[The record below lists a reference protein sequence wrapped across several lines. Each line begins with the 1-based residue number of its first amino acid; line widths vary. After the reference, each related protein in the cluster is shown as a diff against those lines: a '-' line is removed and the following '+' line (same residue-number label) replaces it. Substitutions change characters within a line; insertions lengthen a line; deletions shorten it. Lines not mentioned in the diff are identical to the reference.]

1 MANGLSASGFITGGR
16 AASHKWKVLGVGF
29 AANASFSAAFSGIP
43 TTAVYLRSGY
53 HLGNEGLGLVLG
65 MLGLGIAVSE
75 LPWGLLTDRW
85 GDRRVLLLG
94 LLSTA
99 AALAG
104 LALFAAPFGSHVPHV
119 TTLAVGLLLVGLL
132 GGSVN
137 GSSGRAVMAWFREG
151 ERGLA
156 MSIRQTAVPAGGGLG
171 ALLLPALASRFGF
184 VSVYAVLALGCA
196 ITAGFAWRWL
206 HEPAHVVDGDA
217 GAAYGGAAHRARTED
232 AAEAAGDANG
242 QRAVDAVG
250 IVRADGAAQGA
261 RAVRGESA
269 VRAADAAGGGRAV
282 HANTNGAKVNLAK
295 ANVANTSQAKTPSP
309 LREIGIWRVALGAG
323 ALCVPQLA
331 VVTFGTVFLHD
342 FGHADV
348 LTISVAMAAVQAGA
362 AIARVCSGRWTDRHG
377 NRRAYMRGCSL
388 LTAVLFAAL
397 ALATGVAG
405 MQHVALTPVT
415 MILASMIVLGGVSAS
430 AWHGVAFT
438 ELATLAG
445 TNRAGTA
452 LAIGNTCVFLTLFL
466 TPLAIPPLLSLGS
479 WPMVW
484 AVASVSALLALP
496 VFPRAARMDSARVT
510 QTC

>member
-1 MANGLSASGFITGGR
+1 MANGLSANGFVIGGR

-119 TTLAVGLLLVGLL
+119 TTLALGLLLVGLL

-171 ALLLPALASRFGF
+171 ALLLPVLASRFGF

-206 HEPAHVVDGDA
+206 HEPAGVEDADA
-217 GAAYGGAAHRARTED
+217 GVGYGGSARY
-232 AAEAAGDANG
+232 
-242 QRAVDAVG
+242 
-250 IVRADGAAQGA
+250 VRA
-261 RAVRGESA
+261 GE
-269 VRAADAAGGGRAV
+269 AADAAGAADGQCAV
-282 HANTNGAKVNLAK
+282 DANA
-295 ANVANTSQAKTPSP
+295 SQAKAPSP

-342 FGHADV
+342 FGHAGV

-397 ALATGVAG
+397 AFATGVAG
-405 MQHVALTPVT
+405 MQHAATMPIT

-438 ELATLAG
+438 ELATFAG

-496 VFPRAARMDSARVT
+496 VFPRAQRIHSARAT

>member
-1 MANGLSASGFITGGR
+1 
-16 AASHKWKVLGVGF
+16 VLGVGF

-43 TTAVYLRSGY
+43 TTAVFLRSGY
-53 HLGNEGLGLVLG
+53 HLGNDGLGLVLG

-104 LALFAAPFGSHVPHV
+104 LALFVVPSGAHVPSV
-119 TTLAVGLLLVGLL
+119 TMLALGLLLVGLL

-137 GSSGRAVMAWFREG
+137 GSSGRAVMAWFKEG

-171 ALLLPALASRFGF
+171 ALLLPVLASHFGF
-184 VSVYAVLALGCA
+184 ASAYTVLALACA
-196 ITAGFAWRWL
+196 LTAAFAWRWL
-206 HEPAHVVDGDA
+206 HEPSP
-217 GAAYGGAAHRARTED
+217 
-232 AAEAAGDANG
+232 AEADGIG
-242 QRAVDAVG
+242 QDRETAAASGVP
-250 IVRADGAAQGA
+250 VR
-261 RAVRGESA
+261 V
-269 VRAADAAGGGRAV
+269 
-282 HANTNGAKVNLAK
+282 
-295 ANVANTSQAKTPSP
+295 SP
-309 LREIGIWRVALGAG
+309 LRDIGIWRVALGAG
-323 ALCVPQLA
+323 TLCVPQLA

-342 FGHADV
+342 FSRAGV
-348 LTISVAMAAVQAGA
+348 LAISVTMAAVQMGA
-362 AIARVCSGRWTDRHG
+362 AIARVWSGGWTDRRG
-377 NRRAYMRGCSL
+377 NRRAYMRACSL
-388 LTAVLFAAL
+388 LTAVLFASL
-397 ALATGVAG
+397 ALLTGLAG
-405 MQHVALTPVT
+405 MHHAAMTAVFALMV
-415 MILASMIVLGGVSAS
+415 VLGGVSAS

-445 TNRAGTA
+445 TSRAGTA

-484 AVASVSALLALP
+484 AVASVCALIALP
-496 VFPRAARMDSARVT
+496 VFPRAAREGKVRAAHACDAA
-510 QTC
+510 

>member
-1 MANGLSASGFITGGR
+1 MRNESIAAIRVPAAR
-16 AASHKWKVLGVGF
+16 AASHRWKVLGVGF

-43 TTAVYLRSGY
+43 TTAVFLRSGY

-65 MLGLGIAVSE
+65 MLGLGIAASE

-104 LALFAAPFGSHVPHV
+104 LALFVVPSGAHVPNMA
-119 TTLAVGLLLVGLL
+119 TLALGLLLVGLL

-171 ALLLPALASRFGF
+171 ALVLPVLASRFGF
-184 VSVYAVLALGCA
+184 ASAYTVLALACA
-196 ITAGFAWRWL
+196 ITAVFAWRWL
-206 HEPAHVVDGDA
+206 HEPAHVEG
-217 GAAYGGAAHRARTED
+217 
-232 AAEAAGDANG
+232 
-242 QRAVDAVG
+242 
-250 IVRADGAAQGA
+250 
-261 RAVRGESA
+261 
-269 VRAADAAGGGRAV
+269 
-282 HANTNGAKVNLAK
+282 NGAKPARS
-295 ANVANTSQAKTPSP
+295 AAVAGAVPVKVSP
-309 LREIGIWRVALGAG
+309 LRDIGIWRVALGAG

-342 FGHADV
+342 FSRAGV
-348 LTISVAMAAVQAGA
+348 LAISVTMAAVQLGA
-362 AIARVCSGRWTDRHG
+362 AIARVWSGAWTDRRG
-377 NRRAYMRGCSL
+377 NRRAYMRACSV
-388 LTAVLFAAL
+388 LTAVLFASL
-397 ALATGVAG
+397 ALVTGLAG
-405 MQHVALTPVT
+405 MHHAAMTAVFAL
-415 MILASMIVLGGVSAS
+415 MIVLGGISAS

-445 TNRAGTA
+445 TSRAGTA

-466 TPLAIPPLLSLGS
+466 TPLAIPPLLSVGS
-479 WPMVW
+479 WPIVW
-484 AVASVSALLALP
+484 AVASVCALIALP
-496 VFPRAARMDSARVT
+496 VFPRAARASKLAAVR
-510 QTC
+510 TCDAA

>member
-1 MANGLSASGFITGGR
+1 MDNALRAGGQITGGLG
-16 AASHKWKVLGVGF
+16 ASHRWKVLGVGF

-104 LALFAAPFGSHVPHV
+104 LALFAAPSGSHVPRV
-119 TTLAVGLLLVGLL
+119 TTLALGLLLVGLL

-171 ALLLPALASRFGF
+171 ALLLPALATRFGF
-184 VSVYAVLALGCA
+184 VSVYALLALSCA
-196 ITAGFAWRWL
+196 ITAALAWRWL
-206 HEPAHVVDGDA
+206 HEPTYVENGDA
-217 GAAYGGAAHRARTED
+217 RAAYVGGGHGANGEGALGGA
-232 AAEAAGDANG
+232 GGANG
-242 QRAVDAVG
+242 TSGTSGTSGASGASGASG
-250 IVRADGAAQGA
+250 IS
-261 RAVRGESA
+261 SA
-269 VRAADAAGGGRAV
+269 NDI
-282 HANTNGAKVNLAK
+282 NGAHAR
-295 ANVANTSQAKTPSP
+295 SRSP
-309 LREIGIWRVALGAG
+309 LRDARIWRVALGAG

-331 VVTFGTVFLHD
+331 VITFGTVFLHD
-342 FGHADV
+342 FGRAGV
-348 LTISVAMAAVQAGA
+348 LTISVAMATVQAGA
-362 AIARVCSGRWTDRHG
+362 AIARVWSGRWTDQRG

-388 LTAVLFAAL
+388 LTSALFAAL
-397 ALATGVAG
+397 TLMSGVAAV
-405 MQHVALTPVT
+405 QHTPTTVMT
-415 MILASMIVLGGVSAS
+415 MFLVPMIVLGGVSAS

-445 TNRAGTA
+445 TSRAGTA
-452 LAIGNTCVFLTLFL
+452 LALGNTCVFLSLFL

-484 AVASVSALLALP
+484 AVTSLCALIALP
-496 VFPRAARMDSARVT
+496 VFPRALREVSTSAPRACDT
-510 QTC
+510 A

>member
-1 MANGLSASGFITGGR
+1 MGNESMAAVGLSGR
-16 AASHKWKVLGVGF
+16 RSASHRWKVLGVGF

-43 TTAVYLRSGY
+43 TTAVFLRSGY
-53 HLGNEGLGLVLG
+53 HLGNDGLGLVLG

-104 LALFAAPFGSHVPHV
+104 LALFVVPSGTHIPGV
-119 TTLAVGLLLVGLL
+119 STLALGLLLVGLF

-171 ALLLPALASRFGF
+171 ALLLPVLASRYGF
-184 VSVYAVLALGCA
+184 ASAYTVLALGCA

-206 HEPAHVVDGDA
+206 HEPAHTDSE
-217 GAAYGGAAHRARTED
+217 GAREVRDTA
-232 AAEAAGDANG
+232 ANG
-242 QRAVDAVG
+242 MRSSV
-250 IVRADGAAQGA
+250 
-261 RAVRGESA
+261 
-269 VRAADAAGGGRAV
+269 
-282 HANTNGAKVNLAK
+282 
-295 ANVANTSQAKTPSP
+295 SP
-309 LREIGIWRVALGAG
+309 LRDIGIWRVALGAG

-342 FGHADV
+342 FSRAGVMA
-348 LTISVAMAAVQAGA
+348 ISVTMAAVQTGA
-362 AIARVCSGRWTDRHG
+362 AIARVWSGAWTDRRG
-377 NRRAYMRGCSL
+377 NRRNYMRACSL
-388 LTAVLFAAL
+388 LTAVLFASL
-397 ALATGVAG
+397 ALLTGLAG
-405 MQHVALTPVT
+405 MHHATLTAVFALMV
-415 MILASMIVLGGVSAS
+415 VLGGVSAS

-452 LAIGNTCVFLTLFL
+452 LAIGNTCVFLTLFV
-466 TPLAIPPLLSLGS
+466 TPLVIPLLLTIGS
-479 WPMVW
+479 WPIVW
-484 AVASVSALLALP
+484 AVASVCALIAFP
-496 VFPRAARMDSARVT
+496 VFPRAARESKARAPRA
-510 QTC
+510 CDAI

>member
-1 MANGLSASGFITGGR
+1 MGNETMAAVGLSGAR
-16 AASHKWKVLGVGF
+16 PPSHRWKVLGVGF

-43 TTAVYLRSGY
+43 TTAVFLRSGY
-53 HLGNEGLGLVLG
+53 HLGNGGLGLVLG

-75 LPWGLLTDRW
+75 LPWGLLTDRC

-104 LALFAAPFGSHVPHV
+104 LALFVVPSATHVPGV
-119 TTLAVGLLLVGLL
+119 TTLASGLLLVGLL

-184 VSVYAVLALGCA
+184 AGVYAVLALACA
-196 ITAGFAWRWL
+196 VTAAFTWRWL
-206 HEPAHVVDGDA
+206 HEPSHTRTDSACEIHGT
-217 GAAYGGAAHRARTED
+217 AAASGVRAR
-232 AAEAAGDANG
+232 
-242 QRAVDAVG
+242 V
-250 IVRADGAAQGA
+250 
-261 RAVRGESA
+261 
-269 VRAADAAGGGRAV
+269 
-282 HANTNGAKVNLAK
+282 
-295 ANVANTSQAKTPSP
+295 SP
-309 LREIGIWRVALGAG
+309 LRDIGIWRVALGAG
-323 ALCVPQLA
+323 VLCVPQLA

-342 FGHADV
+342 FSRAGV
-348 LTISVAMAAVQAGA
+348 LTISVTMAAVQTGA
-362 AIARVCSGRWTDRHG
+362 AIARVWSGGWTDRRG
-377 NRRAYMRGCSL
+377 NRRTYMRACSL
-388 LTAVLFAAL
+388 LTAVLFASLALLTGLAGTHHAAL
-397 ALATGVAG
+397 AAVF
-405 MQHVALTPVT
+405 ALMV
-415 MILASMIVLGGVSAS
+415 VLGGVSAS

-452 LAIGNTCVFLTLFL
+452 LAIGNTCVFLTLFV
-466 TPLAIPPLLSLGS
+466 TPLAIPPLLTVGS

-484 AVASVSALLALP
+484 AVAGACALLALP
-496 VFPRAARMDSARVT
+496 VFPRVARGHKLSAARIGDATR
-510 QTC
+510 

>member
-1 MANGLSASGFITGGR
+1 MGNESIAAVGLSGGR
-16 AASHKWKVLGVGF
+16 SASHRWKVLGVGF

-43 TTAVYLRSGY
+43 TTAVLLRSGY
-53 HLGNEGLGLVLG
+53 HLGNDGLGLVLG

-104 LALFAAPFGSHVPHV
+104 LALFVVPSGTRVPGV
-119 TTLAVGLLLVGLL
+119 TALALGLLLVGLL

-171 ALLLPALASRFGF
+171 ALVLPVLASRFGF
-184 VSVYAVLALGCA
+184 ASAYTVLALACA
-196 ITAGFAWRWL
+196 ITAAFAWRWL
-206 HEPAHVVDGDA
+206 HEPSHTDT
-217 GAAYGGAAHRARTED
+217 R
-232 AAEAAGDANG
+232 AGDAQSARG
-242 QRAVDAVG
+242 PAAVSDAPV
-250 IVRADGAAQGA
+250 
-261 RAVRGESA
+261 
-269 VRAADAAGGGRAV
+269 
-282 HANTNGAKVNLAK
+282 KV
-295 ANVANTSQAKTPSP
+295 SP
-309 LREIGIWRVALGAG
+309 LRDIGIWRVALGAG

-331 VVTFGTVFLHD
+331 VITFGAVFLHD
-342 FGHADV
+342 FSRAGV
-348 LTISVAMAAVQAGA
+348 LAISVTMAAVQTGA
-362 AIARVCSGRWTDRHG
+362 AIARVWSGSWTDRRG
-377 NRRAYMRGCSL
+377 NRRAYMRACSL
-388 LTAVLFAAL
+388 ITAALFAAL
-397 ALATGVAG
+397 AVMTGFAG
-405 MQHVALTPVT
+405 VHHTAITAVFAL
-415 MILASMIVLGGVSAS
+415 MIVLGGVSGS

-466 TPLAIPPLLSLGS
+466 TPLAIPLLLSLGS
-479 WPMVW
+479 WAMVW
-484 AVASVSALLALP
+484 AVASLCALIALP
-496 VFPRAARMDSARVT
+496 VFPRAAREGRARVARA
-510 QTC
+510 CDAV